1 MTANTEDIIRDLEED
16 LKHIKDAAPSF
27 DSWKRLT
34 EIELPKLET
43 DLQKLNQA
51 KELLLE
57 EYNQVSNCSAIY
69 IKHAIPSS

>member
-27 DSWKRLT
+27 DSWKRLI

-57 EYNQVSNCSAIY
+57 EYNQVSNCSAI
-69 IKHAIPSS
+69 

>member
-1 MTANTEDIIRDLEED
+1 MTANTEDMIHELEED

-34 EIELPKLET
+34 EIELPRLET
-43 DLQKLNQA
+43 DLQKLNQT

-57 EYNQVSNCSAIY
+57 EYNQASNCSVIY
-69 IKHAIPSS
+69 IKHVIPSN